1 MFRRI
6 LLPLLAALCVALT
19 IAWGLAQPPEVVRLP
34 VVFTER
40 EAVMLAS
47 RELAVPPEVV
57 DGKWSPDGQYAV
69 VLRRYARVGDTQN
82 PPERFQWSVLVW
94 NHRQKR
100 AIEVWKGTG
109 GEKLVLDIQWMAG
122 APVAL
127 LKMYAGQREIA
138 ENLWDESAVF
148 ARLHAANGTLKIL
161 GEPDRWK
168 EMNVSPVKPFALLLG
183 EESYEVLR
191 ADGTLSSPVPYEQV
205 FASSE
210 TRRPHM
216 SWMLAPWTADGTK
229 LVSTVFHQTPEGQTE
244 RKFILVDPLAG
255 TSQPVSQQP
264 PCYEPPVSRRALRIE
279 IVPSELKA
287 GTDTAKVRSAWL
299 VGSRGR
305 TLICADVQ
313 AADLSP
319 SGDAVWY
326 VSHGA
331 AWVVNL
337 RKLNREQYE
346 AIHREALRET
356 VVSNAKQIG
365 LALLM
370 YVQDYDETFPPNTG
384 DIQAV
389 LMPYIKNQE
398 IFNLPGTSF
407 FYLMNANSLS
417 GIDRPSETMTG
428 YIQTP
433 YGRAIIW
440 ADGHVTW
447 QDN

>member
-69 VLRRYARVGDTQN
+69 VLRRYARAGDTQN

-183 EESYEVLR
+183 EEGYQILR
-191 ADGTLSSPVPYEQV
+191 ADGTISAPIAYEQV
-205 FASSE
+205 FASSAA
-210 TRRPHM
+210 RRPNL

-264 PCYEPPVSRRALRIE
+264 PFYEPPVSRRALRIE

-384 DIQAV
+384 DIQAI
-389 LMPYIKNQE
+389 LMPYLRNQE
-398 IFNLPGTSF
+398 IFNLPGTNF
-407 FYLMNANSLS
+407 FYLMNANPLPS
-417 GIDRPSETMTG
+417 IERPAETMVG
-428 YIQTP
+428 YFQTP

>member
-6 LLPLLAALCVALT
+6 CLPLLATLCVALT
-19 IAWGLAQPPEVVRLP
+19 IAWGLAQPPNVVRSP
-34 VVFTER
+34 VVFTEG
-40 EAVMLAS
+40 EAVVVAS
-47 RELAVPPEVV
+47 HEFVAPPEVV
-57 DGKWSPDGQYAV
+57 NGKWSRDGRYAV
-69 VLRRYARVGDTQN
+69 VVRRYARLADPQH
-82 PPERFQWSVLVW
+82 PSEQFQWSILLW
-94 NHRQKR
+94 DHRQKR
-100 AIEVWKGTG
+100 AIEVWKGTS

-127 LKMYAGQREIA
+127 LKMYGGQREIA

-148 ARLHAANGTLKIL
+148 ARLHAGTGTLKIL
-161 GEPDRWK
+161 GEPDRWR
-168 EMNVSPVKPFALLLG
+168 EMNVSPVKPIALLLG
-183 EESYEVLR
+183 EESYQILR
-191 ADGTLSSPVPYEQV
+191 ADGTLSAPVAYEQV

-216 SWMLAPWTADGTK
+216 SWLLAPWTADGTK

-244 RKFILVDPLAG
+244 RKFIFVDPLAG
-255 TSQPVSQQP
+255 TSQPVSQLP
-264 PCYEPPVSRRALRIE
+264 SLYEPPVSRRALRVE
-279 IVPSELKA
+279 IVPSELTA

-326 VSHGA
+326 VSRGA

-346 AIHREALRET
+346 ALHREALRT
-356 VVSNAKQIG
+356 AVVSNARQIG

-384 DIQAV
+384 DIQAI
-389 LMPYIKNQE
+389 LLPYIKNQE

>member
-69 VLRRYARVGDTQN
+69 VLRRYARAGDMQN
-82 PPERFQWSVLVW
+82 PPERFQWSILVW

-109 GEKLVLDIQWMAG
+109 GENLVLDIHWMAG

-138 ENLWDESAVF
+138 ENLWDEIAVF
-148 ARLHAANGTLKIL
+148 ARLHAGTGTLKIL

-183 EESYEVLR
+183 EESYQILR
-191 ADGTLSSPVPYEQV
+191 ADGTLSAPVPYEQV

-210 TRRPHM
+210 ARIHAM

-244 RKFILVDPLAG
+244 RKFILVDPLAA
-255 TSQPVSQQP
+255 TSQPVSQRP
-264 PCYEPPVSRRALRIE
+264 PLYEPPVSRPALRVE
-279 IVPSELKA
+279 IVPGELKA
-287 GTDTAKVRSAWL
+287 GTDTAKVQSAWL

-384 DIQAV
+384 DIQAL

-398 IFNLPGTSF
+398 VFNLPGTSF
-407 FYLMNANSLS
+407 FYLMNAELMAS
-417 GIDRPSETMTG
+417 IERPVETMVG

-433 YGRAIIW
+433 YGRAIMW